1 MAVPTIR
8 SEISVRE
15 LQEQELSAAIG
26 SSVVFGTSLGIPDPL
41 QFSGNADY
49 VHTTWRA
56 HPEGSFAAEC
66 GGELA
71 GSNVAGRW
79 VAWRFSGRLPFGRI
93 SGNRGIGKHLLQPM
107 CHCGPGTEVS
117 LMRENGPKQPVEWA
131 A

>member
-49 VHTTWRA
+49 VHTSWRGA
-56 HPEGSFAAEC
+56 PRGSFAAEC
-66 GGELA
+66 GCELA
-71 GSNVAGRW
+71 GSNVAGR
-79 VAWRFSGRLPFGRI
+79 
-93 SGNRGIGKHLLQPM
+93 
-107 CHCGPGTEVS
+107 
-117 LMRENGPKQPVEWA
+117 
-131 A
+131 

>member
-56 HPEGSFAAEC
+56 HPERIVCRRMRWRTCRVERRWSLGSVTFF
-66 GGELA
+66 GPLA
-71 GSNVAGRW
+71 IRPDLW
-79 VAWRFSGRLPFGRI
+79 
-93 SGNRGIGKHLLQPM
+93 
-107 CHCGPGTEVS
+107 E
-117 LMRENGPKQPVEWA
+117 
-131 A
+131 